1 MPIDIDTQAIVT
13 AALRRHL
20 EADHLDSD
28 GDDGFFHLAD
38 VAPGKTVPIRDNA
51 GPQDGQTVDRRRPGL
66 VAAFARPDLRTPRA
80 RELTPDEI
88 AGCLDR
94 GEDPWAD
101 AEEQAAGREAKA
113 LDRRFP
119 LLARAAAGLA
129 APASRDAL
137 AVPGGIVLIEATDE
151 TWFATLSKLVRDDIL
166 PALGDADPRLA
177 GLDPAVDVTAPPN
190 AHGSK
195 QKRFAEGTFTAL
207 GRGETC
213 ILVGSMDHL
222 PAEADLFIAA
232 RIALPPI
239 DAAIVLAMLR
249 ASHSRTGLVAEE
261 AIRDRLPLEADLA
274 RLPDLALLAAF
285 RAPTTLAVAE
295 SLARFATRLPA
306 PAGSAPPITL
316 DDVVGLP
323 ARTRAPLEAVVAD
336 LRGWQQGTVAWEDV
350 PASVLLFGPPGTG
363 KTRLARAVAGE
374 LGCPVIETS
383 YAEWQAEDAAHL
395 GTTLKAMRA
404 SFDAARDAAP
414 CVLFVDELDSFP
426 TRQVSDHH
434 NSRYDTKVV
443 NGLLAEMNR
452 LSGLEG
458 VVFIGATNHPAAVD
472 PAILRSGRLDTK
484 IHVATPDRAGLAAIL
499 RFYLRGASIPEQVI
513 ASLANQL
520 LGLSGADVE
529 TVVKRARSLARMSRT
544 EMSGDHLRAAAD
556 AVAEPED
563 AARLRRI
570 AVHEA
575 GHAIAARALGMTV
588 GRVTI
593 GMSGGQTPTQG
604 LPYMTPDNARDQLT
618 VMLAGRAAEEL
629 VFGDVTSGG
638 GQGPGSDLA
647 NATTLAAQMHHQW
660 GFANTLARIP
670 DSGVADILRLPARDR
685 RAIEALIQAAATRA
699 TGLLRDR
706 EQELAALADRL
717 VREREVDLGAERSEP
732 KPERRGDGH
741 HDTRR
746 LGGHSEGAA
755 DLSA

>member
-1 MPIDIDTQAIVT
+1 M
-13 AALRRHL
+13 
-20 EADHLDSD
+20 
-28 GDDGFFHLAD
+28 
-38 VAPGKTVPIRDNA
+38 
-51 GPQDGQTVDRRRPGL
+51 
-66 VAAFARPDLRTPRA
+66 
-80 RELTPDEI
+80 
-88 AGCLDR
+88 
-94 GEDPWAD
+94 
-101 AEEQAAGREAKA
+101 
-113 LDRRFP
+113 
-119 LLARAAAGLA
+119 
-129 APASRDAL
+129 
-137 AVPGGIVLIEATDE
+137 
-151 TWFATLSKLVRDDIL
+151 
-166 PALGDADPRLA
+166 
-177 GLDPAVDVTAPPN
+177 
-190 AHGSK
+190 
-195 QKRFAEGTFTAL
+195 
-207 GRGETC
+207 
-213 ILVGSMDHL
+213 
-222 PAEADLFIAA
+222 
-232 RIALPPI
+232 
-239 DAAIVLAMLR
+239 
-249 ASHSRTGLVAEE
+249 
-261 AIRDRLPLEADLA
+261 
-274 RLPDLALLAAF
+274 
-285 RAPTTLAVAE
+285 
-295 SLARFATRLPA
+295 
-306 PAGSAPPITL
+306 
-316 DDVVGLP
+316 
-323 ARTRAPLEAVVAD
+323 
-336 LRGWQQGTVAWEDV
+336 
-350 PASVLLFGPPGTG
+350 
-363 KTRLARAVAGE
+363 
-374 LGCPVIETS
+374 
-383 YAEWQAEDAAHL
+383 
-395 GTTLKAMRA
+395 
-404 SFDAARDAAP
+404 
-414 CVLFVDELDSFP
+414 
-426 TRQVSDHH
+426 SDHH

-452 LSGLEG
+452 LSGMEG

-484 IHVATPDRAGLAAIL
+484 IHVAMPDRSGLAAIL
-499 RFYLRGASIPEQVI
+499 RFYLRDASIPEQVI

-717 VREREVDLGAERSEP
+717 VREREVDLGAEPSET
-732 KPERRGDGH
+732 KPESRGDGDH
-741 HDTRR
+741 STRDTRR
-746 LGGHSEGAA
+746 PSGHSEGAA